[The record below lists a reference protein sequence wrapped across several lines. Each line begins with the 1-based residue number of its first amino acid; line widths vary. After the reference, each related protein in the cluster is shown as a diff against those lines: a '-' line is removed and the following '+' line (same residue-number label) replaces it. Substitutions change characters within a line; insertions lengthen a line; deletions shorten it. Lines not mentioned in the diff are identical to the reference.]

1 MQKEKFAKEWDW
13 KQVEDEQIWLE
24 PSPRSIY
31 LLNRWKK
38 LNKETFL
45 DLGCGLGRHSL
56 LFASN
61 GFNVKAMDLS
71 EESVRRV
78 KELFK
83 EKGLNIDVKQGDM
96 HHIPFEDKSIDCLLA
111 YHVLTHTNLEGIKI
125 ISSELYRI
133 LSKSGEAY
141 FDLCSIDGWI
151 ATKSNY
157 PKIDNQT
164 FVVNKEGPEFGIPH
178 LCVNLDDIL
187 SIFSQFKIYKVEHS
201 DICYEKDSKQDHK
214 HYWIHLIKE

>member
-133 LSKSGEAY
+133 LSK
-141 FDLCSIDGWI
+141 
-151 ATKSNY
+151 
-157 PKIDNQT
+157 
-164 FVVNKEGPEFGIPH
+164 
-178 LCVNLDDIL
+178 
-187 SIFSQFKIYKVEHS
+187 
-201 DICYEKDSKQDHK
+201 
-214 HYWIHLIKE
+214 